1 MEQGYLIDTNV
12 IIDYL
17 GNKLPSKNL
26 EFIDRNKLR
35 ISIISKIEVLSWSK
49 ATSDYIDIVSRFIGL
64 SDTLNLDE
72 LVTNKTIEIRK
83 QHRVKLPD
91 AIIAATCMA
100 YGYGLITHNISDF
113 NKIEGLNVIDSY
125 KDFDF

>member
-26 EFIDRNKLR
+26 EFLDTSKLR
-35 ISIISKIEVLSWSK
+35 ISIISKIEVLSWRK
-49 ATSDYIDIVSRFIGL
+49 ATGEYTNIVTRFIEL
-64 SDTLNLDE
+64 TETLNLDE
-72 LVTNKTIEIRK
+72 FVTNKTIEIRK
-83 QHRVKLPD
+83 EYSIKLPD
-91 AIIAATCMA
+91 AIIAASCLA

-113 NKIEGLNVIDSY
+113 NKIEGLKVIDSY